1 MVQAKPRPAL
11 TDDTKCVILDDM
23 KEINAVQLRQ
33 SLGRLAATLKR
44 TGEPILLKVGR
55 EAVGVIITVK
65 DFRERFVLG
74 QAAAERVR
82 LVEEILADQ
91 HPDEIPLDETLEELR
106 GRCR

>member
-1 MVQAKPRPAL
+1 MHNQTQPL
-11 TDDTKCVILDDM
+11 THDTRYVILDDM
-23 KEINAVQLRQ
+23 KEINAAALRQ

-55 EAVGVIITVK
+55 EAVGVIITIQ

-106 GRCR
+106 SRCR